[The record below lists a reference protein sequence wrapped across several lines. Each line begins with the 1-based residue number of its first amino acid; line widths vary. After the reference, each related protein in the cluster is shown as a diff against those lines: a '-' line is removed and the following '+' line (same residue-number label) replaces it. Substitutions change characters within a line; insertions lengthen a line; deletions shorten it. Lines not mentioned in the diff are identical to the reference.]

1 METCTVPSTPEQHYE
16 RQQEIAYWLSK
27 PPRHCY
33 LYIDSLTLEVLT
45 EYGDMVGNAFYKK
58 PYQYNVVG
66 TNNILYT
73 ARLDRMLY
81 PRDDERLQGY
91 FLDAE
96 QHEQGRI
103 KRLWKKVGVI
113 L

>member
-1 METCTVPSTPEQHYE
+1 MDTFTAPSTPEQHYE
-16 RQQEIAYWLSK
+16 RQQELVHWLSK
-27 PPRHCY
+27 PPSHCY

-81 PRDDERLQGY
+81 PEDDKRLQGY

-96 QHEQGRI
+96 QHEQSRI
-103 KRLWKKVGVI
+103 KRLWKK
-113 L
+113 LL